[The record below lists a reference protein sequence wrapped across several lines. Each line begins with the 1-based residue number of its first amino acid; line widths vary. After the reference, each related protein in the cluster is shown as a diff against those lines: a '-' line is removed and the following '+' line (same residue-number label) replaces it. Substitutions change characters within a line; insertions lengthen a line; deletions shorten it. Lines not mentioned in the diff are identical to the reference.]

1 MRHLARRA
9 TLAAL
14 LALGLAQSGAAQ
26 APQGAA
32 QGAGQGRPFTWSF
45 NSDVLTLDPHS
56 SNHTFT
62 NAFLGNVYETLVRH
76 NDKIEIEPAL
86 AESWQR
92 TSPTV
97 WRFNL
102 RRGVVFH
109 GGETFDADD
118 VLFTWRRVNAPGS
131 LARGLLGQIKEVR
144 KLDQY
149 TIEIETHRPFPILL
163 ASITQFYVMD
173 EGWSRANNAET
184 PANLAQQQESGATR
198 ATNGTGPF
206 RIVERRPDER
216 TVMEAH
222 ARWWDRPQHNLG
234 RVTFQPIRAAATRT
248 ATLLSG
254 GIDAS
259 VEVPLQDIPRLL
271 QDQRVQVIEGPELRT
286 IYLGFDH
293 ERDQLLYS
301 DVQGRNP
308 LKDRRVREAIYR
320 AIDVDSLVRT
330 VMRGKAWPAGMM
342 VSPYL
347 AGAPQDLNAR
357 LPYDP
362 EASRRLLAEAGYP
375 NGFTVGIVCPNDRYV
390 NDERTCQAI
399 AGMLA
404 RVGIRL
410 QLQSEPTAVWSRR
423 TANRDFS
430 MFMLGHAGLPL
441 ADSYS
446 TLNEVLRT
454 ASQTTGGLNYGR
466 WSNAALDALVEQ
478 AAEAGDEPTRQR
490 LIRDAL
496 AIERAEIAHVPL
508 FQQPIAWAARRGI
521 DLRQAPDNRLRLW
534 LVRVE

>member
-1 MRHLARRA
+1 MRA
-9 TLAAL
+9 TLRPWTLAAAAMFG
-14 LALGLAQSGAAQ
+14 LALTPPAA
-26 APQGAA
+26 A
-32 QGAGQGRPFTWSF
+32 RNFTWAF
-45 NSDVLTLDPHS
+45 NADVLTLDPHS
-56 SNHTFT
+56 SNNTFT
-62 NAFLGNVYETLVRH
+62 NAFLGNVYEALVRH
-76 NDKIEIEPAL
+76 NDRIEIEPAL
-86 AESWQR
+86 AASWER

-102 RRGVVFH
+102 RRDVVFH
-109 GGETFDADD
+109 NGESFDADD

-131 LARGLLGQIKEVR
+131 LARGLLGQIKDVR
-144 KLDQY
+144 KLDQH

-163 ASITQFYVMD
+163 ASITQFYMMD
-173 EGWSRANNAET
+173 EGWSRANNAEN
-184 PANLAQQQESGATR
+184 PANLAQQVESGATR
-198 ATNGTGPF
+198 AANGTGPF
-206 RIVERRPDER
+206 RITERRPDER
-216 TVMEAH
+216 TVMEPH
-222 ARWWDRPQHNLG
+222 ARWWDRPVHNLT
-234 RVTFQPIRAAATRT
+234 RVTFQPIRSAATRT

-254 GIDAS
+254 GIDAN

-308 LKDRRVREAIYR
+308 LKDRRVREAMYR
-320 AIDVDSLVRT
+320 AIDVDALVRG

-347 AGAPQDLNAR
+347 AGAPQDLNER
-357 LPYDP
+357 LAFDP
-362 EASRRLLAEAGYP
+362 EMARRLLAEAGYP
-375 NGFTVGIVCPNDRYV
+375 NGFSVGIVCPNDRYV

-466 WSNAALDALVEQ
+466 WSNAAFDALVAQ
-478 AAEAGDEPTRQR
+478 AAEAPDEPSRQR
-490 LIRDAL
+490 FIREAL
-496 AIERAEIAHVPL
+496 QIERAEIAHVPL

>member
-1 MRHLARRA
+1 MRHLA
-9 TLAAL
+9 LAA
-14 LALGLAQSGAAQ
+14 AASLGLAF
-26 APQGAA
+26 
-32 QGAGQGRPFTWSF
+32 GQPAEARNFTWAY
-45 NSDVLTLDPHS
+45 NADVLTLDPHS
-56 SNHTFT
+56 SNNTFT
-62 NAFLGNVYETLVRH
+62 NSFLGNVYEALVRH
-76 NDKIEIEPAL
+76 NDRIEIEPAL

-92 TSPTV
+92 VSPTV

-102 RRGVVFH
+102 RRGVTFH
-109 GGETFDADD
+109 NGEGFDADD
-118 VLFTWRRVNAPGS
+118 VLFTWTRVRGPGS
-131 LARGLLGQIKEVR
+131 MAGNLLGQLKEVR
-144 KLDQY
+144 KLDSH

-163 ASITQFYVMD
+163 AAITQFYMMD
-173 EGWSRANNAET
+173 EGWSRANNAAGA
-184 PANLAQQQESGATR
+184 ANLAQQQDSGATR
-198 ATNGTGPF
+198 AANGTGPF
-206 RIVERRPDER
+206 RITERRPDER
-216 TVMEAH
+216 TVLEPH
-222 ARWWDRPQHNLG
+222 AGWWDRPAHNLT
-234 RVTFQPIRAAATRT
+234 RVTFQPIRSAATRT

-271 QDQRVQVIEGPELRT
+271 QDPRVQVIEGPELRT

-308 LKDRRVREAIYR
+308 LQDRRVREAIYR
-320 AIDVDSLVRT
+320 AIDVDALVRG

-347 AGAPQDLNAR
+347 AGAPGDLNER
-357 LPYDP
+357 LPFDP
-362 EASRRLLAEAGYP
+362 EAARRLLAEAGYP
-375 NGFTVGIVCPNDRYV
+375 NGFSVGIVCPNDRYV
-390 NDERTCQAI
+390 NDERTCQAV

-404 RVGIRL
+404 RIGIRL

-423 TANRDFS
+423 TANRDVS

-454 ASQTTGGLNYGR
+454 SSRTAGGLNYGR
-466 WSNAALDALVEQ
+466 WSNAEFDALADR
-478 AAEAGDEPTRQR
+478 AAEAGDEESRR
-490 LIRDAL
+490 RFIREAL
-496 AIERAEIAHVPL
+496 QIERREIAHVPL

>member
-1 MRHLARRA
+1 MRRLALA
-9 TLAAL
+9 LAAG
-14 LALGLAQSGAAQ
+14 LAL
-26 APQGAA
+26 APPAFA
-32 QGAGQGRPFTWSF
+32 RDFTWSF

-56 SNHTFT
+56 SSHTFT
-62 NAFLGNVYETLVRH
+62 NAFLGNVYEALVRH
-76 NDKIEIEPAL
+76 NDKIEIEPVL
-86 AESWQR
+86 AESWER

-102 RRGVVFH
+102 RRNVVFH

-118 VLFTWRRVNAPGS
+118 VLFTWRRVRSPGA
-131 LARGLLGQIKEVR
+131 LAGNLLGQIKEVR

-163 ASITQFYVMD
+163 AAITQFYMMD
-173 EGWSRANNAET
+173 EGWSRANNAENA
-184 PANLAQQQESGATR
+184 ANLAQQVESGATR
-198 ATNGTGPF
+198 AANGTGPF

-216 TVMEAH
+216 TVLEPH
-222 ARWWDRPQHNLG
+222 ARWWDRPQHNLT
-234 RVTFQPIRAAATRT
+234 RVTFVPIRSGATRT
-248 ATLLSG
+248 ASLLSG
-254 GIDAS
+254 AIDAN

-271 QDQRVQVIEGPELRT
+271 QDNRVQVIEGPELRT

-308 LKDRRVREAIYR
+308 LRDRRVREAIYR
-320 AIDVDSLVRT
+320 AIDVDALVRG

-347 AGAPQDLNAR
+347 AGAPQDLNTR
-357 LPYDP
+357 LPFDP
-362 EASRRLLAEAGYP
+362 DASRRLLAEAGYP
-375 NGFTVGIVCPNDRYV
+375 NGFSVGIVCPNDRYV

-430 MFMLGHAGLPL
+430 MYMLGHAGLPL

-454 ASQTTGGLNYGR
+454 NTRTSGGLNYGR
-466 WSNAALDALVEQ
+466 WSNAAFDALVDRV
-478 AAEAGDEPTRQR
+478 AEAGDETTRR
-490 LIRDAL
+490 ALIREAL
-496 AIERAEIAHVPL
+496 AIERNEIAHVPL

-521 DLRQAPDNRLRLW
+521 ELRQAPDNRLRLW
-534 LVRVE
+534 LVRVD

>member
-1 MRHLARRA
+1 MRDTLRSWA
-9 TLAAL
+9 LAAC
-14 LALGLAQSGAAQ
+14 LAGLGLAQPASAKD
-26 APQGAA
+26 
-32 QGAGQGRPFTWSF
+32 FTWAF
-45 NSDVLTLDPHS
+45 NADVLTLDPHS
-56 SNHTFT
+56 SNNTFT
-62 NAFLGNVYETLVRH
+62 NSFLGNVYEALVRH

-102 RRGVVFH
+102 RRDVVFH
-109 GGETFDADD
+109 NGESFDADD
-118 VLFTWRRVNAPGS
+118 VLFTWRRVRAPGS
-131 LARGLLGQIKEVR
+131 MAGNLLGQIKEVR
-144 KLDQY
+144 KIDSH

-163 ASITQFYVMD
+163 AAITQFYMMD
-173 EGWSRANNAET
+173 EGWSRANNAEN
-184 PANLAQQQESGATR
+184 PANLSQQQESGATR
-198 ATNGTGPF
+198 TANGTGPF
-206 RIVERRPDER
+206 RVTERRPDER
-216 TVMEAH
+216 TVLEPH
-222 ARWWDRPQHNLG
+222 ARWWDRPQHNLT
-234 RVTFQPIRAAATRT
+234 RVTFQPIRSAATRT

-320 AIDVDSLVRT
+320 AIDVDALVRG

-342 VSPYL
+342 VSPFL
-347 AGAPQDLNAR
+347 AGAPQDLNTR

-375 NGFTVGIVCPNDRYV
+375 NGFSVGIVCPNDRYV

-399 AGMLA
+399 ASMLA
-404 RVGIRL
+404 RVGVRL

-454 ASQTTGGLNYGR
+454 NSQTAGGLNYGR
-466 WSNAALDALVEQ
+466 WSNAQFDALVDQ
-478 AAEAGDEPTRQR
+478 AAEAGDEQSRQR
-490 LIRDAL
+490 FIREAL
-496 AIERAEIAHVPL
+496 QIERAEIAHVPL
-508 FQQPIAWAARRGI
+508 FQQPIAWASRRGI

-534 LVRVE
+534 LVKVD

>member
-1 MRHLARRA
+1 MRRLAFI
-9 TLAAL
+9 AAL
-14 LALGLAQSGAAQ
+14 AGLAVAQ
-26 APQGAA
+26 PASAKDL
-32 QGAGQGRPFTWSF
+32 TWAY
-45 NSDVLTLDPHS
+45 NADVLTLDPHS
-56 SNHTFT
+56 SNNTFT
-62 NAFLGNVYETLVRH
+62 NSFLGNVYEALVRH
-76 NDKIEIEPAL
+76 NDRIEIEPAL
-86 AESWQR
+86 AESWER

-97 WRFNL
+97 WRFQL
-102 RRGVVFH
+102 RQGVVFH
-109 GGETFDADD
+109 NGETFDADD
-118 VLFTWRRVNAPGS
+118 VLFTWRRVNSPGS
-131 LARGLLGQIKEVR
+131 LAKGLLGQIKEVR
-144 KLDQY
+144 KIDQY

-163 ASITQFYVMD
+163 ASITQFYMMD
-173 EGWSRANNAET
+173 EGWSRANNATEA
-184 PANLAQQQESGATR
+184 ANLASQQESGATR
-198 ATNGTGPF
+198 LANGTGPF
-206 RIVERRPDER
+206 RITERRPDER
-216 TVMEAH
+216 TVLEPH
-222 ARWWDRPQHNLG
+222 QRWWDRQVHNLT
-234 RVTFQPIRAAATRT
+234 RVNFQPIRSAATRT

-259 VEVPLQDIPRLL
+259 VEVPLQDIARLM

-320 AIDVDSLVRT
+320 AIDVDALVRC

-357 LPYDP
+357 LPFDP
-362 EASRRLLAEAGYP
+362 EMSKRLLAEAGYP

-390 NDERTCQAI
+390 NDERICQAV

-410 QLQSEPTAVWSRR
+410 QLQSEPTSVWSRR

-441 ADSYS
+441 ADAYS
-446 TLNEVLRT
+446 TVNEVLRT
-454 ASQTTGGLNYGR
+454 AGQTTGGLNYGH
-466 WSNAALDALVEQ
+466 WSNARFDALADQ
-478 AAEAGDEPTRQR
+478 AAEAPDEESRR
-490 LIRDAL
+490 RFIRDAL
-496 AIERAEIAHVPL
+496 QIERQEIAHVPL

-521 DLRQAPDNRLRLW
+521 DMRQAPDNRLRLW
-534 LVRVE
+534 LVRVD